1 MGKGRLV
8 RPVQRSVARAAFGL
22 VFFALAPLAM
32 GAKLVDD
39 FEDGNQTNA
48 LGSAWYSY
56 ADAKSTVRPTAGFT
70 SIAGHASVGA
80 ASFGYTLGASIYD
93 GGFAGLMTNLG
104 TTSAP
109 FDASAYAG
117 VRFWAKGHGIFA
129 LEIPIVATTANNNN
143 FGIGFPVWLGSDWQH
158 IELPFDQLRQ
168 PMGGTPQTF
177 DASTVLSLV
186 WFSSGLP
193 NDASEIDLD
202 DVEFFAASEAINPPQ
217 VNPIVTLPKVDQVG
231 YLPDAAKLFSI
242 VASTSIAAGTP
253 FEIRNASGGAV
264 AAGTLGQTLF
274 DETAVAGEQ
283 VLRGDFSSL
292 QTPGTYQVSVG
303 AQVSAPFSVATD
315 VYRSLYRDAARTFYL
330 IRSGVAINDAETG
343 IAHAASHT
351 ADALLADQPG
361 VQRDLT
367 GGWYNAG
374 DVGKWTHMAAQSSTF
389 MMLLHELRGSTVSG
403 IDLGIPESTNAVPD
417 LLDQARWGLEWLL
430 KMQSPDGSVYHK
442 VDSEYGG
449 TQHFCFGYT
458 PDRDPWT
465 RYASDT
471 SSIDAGNFV
480 AVMLQAS
487 RVFANVDASFASK
500 CRQASDSAW
509 TWLQANPN
517 IAQADPAYPDS
528 STVEENLWALAERAA
543 TTGGADLMTRAQ
555 EGIAAQTWLDLGL
568 MTPEIFGYFS
578 LARLSGVPNDVA
590 ALAKQQI
597 VNMATS
603 LLAFAANGYGVALT
617 GTDYIWE
624 SNEKVWDHA
633 AIFIFAWELTRDPR
647 FRNAALAQL
656 DYTLGVNSL
665 NRSFVVGHGQN
676 TTQHPYHWAYASL
689 GKALP
694 GWASGGAN
702 GTLSAGIDSALAAM
716 QRRGTPPAK
725 CFLDMGAPGGSWAS
739 NEGETAEIAALA
751 FVAGYFTSPPPL
763 STGVDAGADGS
774 VARDGT
780 SDAGAPDASI
790 IDAPVKSD
798 SGSQSV
804 DVASDGA
811 GDAAGIGGVTG
822 SGDAGTD
829 GRAGTGGAVGSGDA
843 GTGGRAGTGGAVG
856 SGDAGTGGRAGS
868 GGSVGSGGAGTN
880 GVAGTGGSV
889 GSGGTGTG
897 GRVST
902 GGPAGG
908 GGAGTGGVA
917 SSGGAAGGSGTAPT
931 QGGCGCHT
939 GGSDAHP
946 GATASLVLLLVVGG
960 RLRRRNSRGP

>member
-1 MGKGRLV
+1 
-8 RPVQRSVARAAFGL
+8 VQRSVARAAFCL

-48 LGSAWYSY
+48 LGGWWYSY
-56 ADAKSTVRPTAGFT
+56 ADATSTVRPANGFT
-70 SIAGHASVGA
+70 PIAGHASVGA
-80 ASFGYTLGASIYD
+80 ASFGYTLGASTYD

-202 DVEFFAASEAINPPQ
+202 DVEFFTASEAINPPQ
-217 VNPIVTLPKVDQVG
+217 VNPIVALPKVDQVG

-253 FEIRNASGGAV
+253 FEISDPSGVAV
-264 AAGTLGQTLF
+264 LAGTLGQTLF

-292 QTPGTYQVSVG
+292 QTPGTYQISVG
-303 AQVSAPFSVATD
+303 AQVSAPFTVATD
-315 VYRSLYRDAARTFYL
+315 VYKSLYRDAARTFYI
-330 IRSGVAINDAETG
+330 IRSGVAINDTETG
-343 IAHAASHT
+343 IAHPASHT

-374 DVGKWTHMAAQSSTF
+374 DLSKVTPMIAQSATF

-458 PDRDPWT
+458 PDRDPWA

-480 AVMLQAS
+480 AVMMQAS
-487 RVFANVDASFASK
+487 RVFADVDASFASK

-517 IAQADPAYPDS
+517 IAETDPGYPDS
-528 STVEENLWALAERAA
+528 STAEANLWALAERAA
-543 TTGGADLMTRAQ
+543 TTGEADLTTRAQ
-555 EGIAAQTWLDLGL
+555 VGIAAQTWADLGWP
-568 MTPEIFGYFS
+568 TPEIFGYFS
-578 LARLSGVPNDVA
+578 LARLPGVPNDVA

-624 SNEKVWDHA
+624 SNEKVWDHE

-656 DYTLGVNSL
+656 DYTLGVNAL

-676 TTQHPYHWAYASL
+676 STQHPYHWAYAAL

-739 NEGETAEIAALA
+739 NEAQTTEIAALA
-751 FVAGYFTSPPPL
+751 FVAGYFTNPPPL
-763 STGVDAGADGS
+763 STGVDAGADGPAPIDAAIEAGRPEAS
-774 VARDGT
+774 VA
-780 SDAGAPDASI
+780 
-790 IDAPVKSD
+790 DAPALPD
-798 SGSQSV
+798 SGSPSV

-811 GDAAGIGGVTG
+811 GDAAGTGGVTG
-822 SGDAGTD
+822 GNDAGTDSRAGTGGAVGSSDAGTD
-829 GRAGTGGAVGSGDA
+829 GRAGTGGAVGSG
-843 GTGGRAGTGGAVG
+843 GA
-856 SGDAGTGGRAGS
+856 
-868 GGSVGSGGAGTN
+868 
-880 GVAGTGGSV
+880 
-889 GSGGTGTG
+889 GTG

-902 GGPAGG
+902 GGAVGS

-931 QGGCGCHT
+931 QGGCACHT
-939 GGSDAHP
+939 GGHDAHP
-946 GATASLVLLLVVGG
+946 GATASLVLAFLIAVGSKHRKRNR
-960 RLRRRNSRGP
+960 RLS